1 MYLSVLRKN
10 YSTVLRIVDIFLR
23 IVIKFKC

>member
-23 IVIKFKC
+23 IVIKKII